1 MSLEENFRRVEPY
14 VPGEQPAETNV
25 VKLNTNENPYPPS
38 PLVQKALTGLSLQ
51 ELRRYPDPEAGR
63 LREALA
69 ESYGVEKERIFVGV
83 GSDDVLSMAFLTFF
97 HGKAPVLFPEITY
110 SFYDVWASLYEIPFK
125 KIPLTESFKLDAEAF
140 MQTNGGVVFPNP
152 NAPTGVLES
161 LDTVEKIA
169 AGNPDVVVIVD
180 EAYIDFGGESA
191 LPLLDRY
198 ENLLIVQ
205 TFSKSRALAGMR
217 IGFAFGSKELIRAL
231 NDVKFSVNSYTMSRA
246 AIEVGVASLAD
257 EAYFKESVEKIVAT
271 RERVKKE
278 LSALGFV
285 FPDSAANFLFAR
297 YTGAADALRSVPAE
311 GTSARR
317 LYEALKRDGVYV
329 RYFASPKLAD
339 RLRISIGT
347 DREMDVLLERLRA
360 HLP

>member
-1 MSLEENFRRVEPY
+1 
-14 VPGEQPAETNV
+14 
-25 VKLNTNENPYPPS
+25 
-38 PLVQKALTGLSLQ
+38 
-51 ELRRYPDPEAGR
+51 
-63 LREALA
+63 
-69 ESYGVEKERIFVGV
+69 
-83 GSDDVLSMAFLTFF
+83 
-97 HGKAPVLFPEITY
+97 
-110 SFYDVWASLYEIPFK
+110 
-125 KIPLTESFKLDAEAF
+125 
-140 MQTNGGVVFPNP
+140 
-152 NAPTGVLES
+152 
-161 LDTVEKIA
+161 
-169 AGNPDVVVIVD
+169 
-180 EAYIDFGGESA
+180 
-191 LPLLDRY
+191 
-198 ENLLIVQ
+198 
-205 TFSKSRALAGMR
+205 
-217 IGFAFGSKELIRAL
+217 
-231 NDVKFSVNSYTMSRA
+231 MSRA